1 LNVIKP
7 FKRHSSLRAGTSRCP
22 YKIAM
27 LKVGLTGSIA
37 VGKSYVCEVLR
48 ELGAFVLDADQT
60 AREVVAPGS
69 KGLALIIEKF
79 GREALTETGELDRAR
94 MSAIVF
100 GDEAKRQ
107 LLNSIVHPLVIEAQ
121 NEWLAEKERENP
133 RGLAVIDAALMIESN
148 GYKRFTK
155 LIVVWCEPQIQLQRL
170 MLRNNLS
177 EAEARK
183 RIEAQM
189 PQEEKK
195 RYADFLIDTSAGFEN
210 TRQQTIEVFEQL
222 KLLVN

>member
-1 LNVIKP
+1 
-7 FKRHSSLRAGTSRCP
+7 
-22 YKIAM
+22 M

-37 VGKSYVCEVLR
+37 VGKSYVCACLR

-60 AREVVAPGS
+60 AREVVARGS
-69 KGLALIIEKF
+69 KGLALIAEKF
-79 GREALTETGELDRAR
+79 GAEVLTESGELDRAS
-94 MSAIVF
+94 MGAIVF
-100 GDEAKRQ
+100 ADERKRE

-121 NEWLAEKERENP
+121 DAWLAEKERENE
-133 RGLAVIDAALMIESN
+133 RGVAVIDAALMIESG

-183 RIEAQM
+183 RIKAQM

-195 RYADFLIDTSAGFEN
+195 RYADFLIDSSGGFEN
-210 TRQQTIEVFEQL
+210 TKQQTIEVFEQL
-222 KLLVN
+222 KLLT